1 MLRLSLV
8 TIERLAE
15 SGDDDAIAAVRE
27 WRTLAHLAD
36 EDAVGDRKVM
46 AWRTSNDK
54 ITVALIPESR
64 VR

>member
-15 SGDDDAIAAVRE
+15 AGDDEAVAAVRE
-27 WRTLAHLAD
+27 WRTLAHLAN
-36 EDAVGDRKVM
+36 EGVKVM
-46 AWRTSNDK
+46 AWRTPNDK
-54 ITVALIPESR
+54 ITVSLIQESR

>member
-15 SGDDDAIAAVRE
+15 AGDDDAIAAVRE
-27 WRTLAHLAD
+27 WNLLSHLAN
-36 EDAVGDRKVM
+36 EDVKVM
-46 AWRTSNDK
+46 AWRTLNDK
-54 ITVALIPESR
+54 ITVQLIPESR

>member
-15 SGDDDAIAAVRE
+15 AGDDEAIAAVRE
-27 WRTLAHLAD
+27 WRLLSHLAN
-36 EDAVGDRKVM
+36 EDVKVM

-54 ITVALIPESR
+54 INVSLMQESR